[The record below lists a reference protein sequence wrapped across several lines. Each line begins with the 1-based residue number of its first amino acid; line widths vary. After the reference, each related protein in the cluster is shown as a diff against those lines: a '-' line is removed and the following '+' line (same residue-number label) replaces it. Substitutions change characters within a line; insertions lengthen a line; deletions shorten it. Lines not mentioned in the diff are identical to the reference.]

1 MSFYTVETRAYEAYQ
16 PEVESW
22 LARRTPVDSHFQ
34 LPDVLTNHVSRVLCL
49 LAAGKYEVKPYTIIS
64 VTAYTSD
71 GQTVVEAGITANQWL
86 RILRLVNSFTV
97 ALIGVD
103 DDGYVYSPAFNIVNK
118 QLELIL
124 KLCEYPAN
132 IPAGEVHIRIGDN
145 SFDVD
150 CQRILEPA
158 TLFRKQVTLTAENIA
173 INNVESFFPHNG
185 TLAVQGF
192 HPDIAVKEQK
202 SPYDYRTF
210 YRRFNVDSE
219 IDLTTVYGEDTALP
233 DFYHDIS
240 LSARNNE
247 EDTE

>member
-1 MSFYTVETRAYEAYQ
+1 MSSYTVETRAYAADQ
-16 PEVESW
+16 PEVEPW
-22 LARRTPVDSHFQ
+22 FARRTPMDSHFQ

-71 GQTVVEAGITANQWL
+71 GQTVVEAGITVNQWM
-86 RILRLVNSFTV
+86 RILRLANSFNV

-103 DDGYVYSPAFNIVNK
+103 DDGYAYSPAFNIVNK

-150 CQRILEPA
+150 CQRILEPT

-173 INNVESFFPHNG
+173 IFKVKRFFPHND
-185 TLAVQGF
+185 TLTVQGF

-202 SPYDYRTF
+202 SPYDYHTF
-210 YRRFNVDSE
+210 YRRLKVDSE
-219 IDLTTVYGEDTALP
+219 IDLTTVYGEDTALS
-233 DFYHDIS
+233 DFYHNIS
-240 LSARNNE
+240 LGDTDIE
-247 EDTE
+247 KDTE

>member
-1 MSFYTVETRAYEAYQ
+1 MSFYIVETRAYAADQ
-16 PEVESW
+16 PEVGSW
-22 LARRTPVDSHFQ
+22 LARRTPVDNHLQ

-71 GQTVVEAGITANQWL
+71 GQTVVEAGITANQWM
-86 RILRLVNSFTV
+86 RILRLANSFNV

-103 DDGYVYSPAFNIVNK
+103 DDGYAYSPAFNIVNK

-173 INNVESFFPHNG
+173 IDKVKRFFPHTD
-185 TLAVQGF
+185 TLTVQDF
-192 HPDIAVKEQK
+192 QPDIAVKEQK
-202 SPYDYRTF
+202 SPYDYRSF
-210 YRRFNVDSE
+210 YRRFNVDGE
-219 IDLTTVYGEDTALP
+219 VDLDTVYGEDSALS
-233 DFYHDIS
+233 DFYHNLQPDDTDTGD
-240 LSARNNE
+240 
-247 EDTE
+247 DTE